1 MNEYNQEILRAQ
13 MDMRKEK
20 LSNKGMSDGEY
31 LMNKKLIENAS
42 KLVNKK

>member
-20 LSNKGMSDGEY
+20 LSNKGMSDSEY
-31 LMNKKLIENAS
+31 LINRKLIENAS
-42 KLVNKK
+42 KVIN